1 MDMEKFRIGQEAVIE
16 IPVTVELTINRMG
29 REGADVLSTP
39 SLLMVMERACI
50 RASESYLDE
59 DFTTVGY
66 AVDALR
72 HMAATLIGA
81 KIRAKAK
88 LIEIDMER
96 GRLTYT
102 IEVYEGEKI
111 IGRATHKRA
120 VISTIGS

>member
-1 MDMEKFRIGQEAVIE
+1 MDMKKFRIGQEAVTE

-39 SLLMVMERACI
+39 SLLMVMERTCI
-50 RASESYLDE
+50 RASEPYLDE

-66 AVDALR
+66 AVDDLR
-72 HMAATLIGA
+72 HMAPTLIGA
-81 KIRAKAK
+81 KIKAKAK
-88 LIEIDMER
+88 LIEIDMKR

-102 IEVYEGEKI
+102 IEVYEGEKK